1 MDDSGKWFAEGVSL
15 YEKGDFQR
23 AIAAFD
29 KSIAADAGKAEVW
42 NNRGL
47 CLIQTGQYQEALQSI
62 NRALSLHPGYENARK
77 AKKIVLGLTNTQ
89 EAAGSP
95 ASSGIPSQE
104 GAPSSKR
111 PSKMFTIA
119 IIVIFVVGIG
129 GILVVKSMQGQDS
142 PFPQVFPTPTTI
154 PVTTVPTPVP
164 TATPVPTPTLTPML
178 TPTPKPIP
186 LSGVWVEV
194 NYSQYY
200 SGSLGIPG
208 NQQQLAGSQQVM
220 PNTGDRF
227 YFVPVSNGIVT
238 ASVKKN
244 DGSGDTLAVT
254 IYRDGATVRTAS
266 TALPYGTVDLTV
278 VLSTPSPTLPAANS
292 TDDMAAP
299 AGA

>member
-15 YEKGDFQR
+15 YEKGDFRR
-23 AIAAFD
+23 AIVAFD
-29 KSIAADAGKAEVW
+29 KSIAFDAEKAEVW

-77 AKKIVLGLTNTQ
+77 AKKIVLGLTNTPGTS
-89 EAAGSP
+89 GSP
-95 ASSGIPSQE
+95 APAGIPAQD
-104 GAPSSKR
+104 GASSSKR
-111 PSKMFTIA
+111 PSKLFTIA

-129 GILVVKSMQGQDS
+129 GILVVNGMQGQGS
-142 PFPQVFPTPTTI
+142 PFPQVFPTPTMV
-154 PVTTVPTPVP
+154 PVTIVPTPVP
-164 TATPVPTPTLTPML
+164 TATPVPTPT
-178 TPTPKPIP
+178 PKPIP
-186 LSGVWVEV
+186 SSGVWVEV

-200 SGSLGIPG
+200 SGSVGIPG

-227 YFVPVSNGIVT
+227 YSVPANSGIVT

-254 IYRDGATVRTAS
+254 VYQDGATVRTAS
-266 TALPYGTVDLTV
+266 TTLPYGTVDLTV
-278 VLSTPSPTLPAANS
+278 VLSTPVPTLPVANS
-292 TDDMAAP
+292 TDDVAAP